1 MSRHSDAVRLR
12 DMLDHAREAIGLVTG
27 RTRDDLKATRLLQLG
42 LVRLIEIIGE
52 AAAHVSSEGR
62 LKCPAV
68 PWDDVVSMRN
78 KLIHGYA
85 SIDLDILWNTVTDD
99 LPRLTVEL
107 EKAIPPESDT
117 R

>member
-12 DMLDHAREAIGLVTG
+12 DMLAHAREAIGLVRG
-27 RTRDDLKATRLLQLG
+27 RTRDDLKTTRLLQLG
-42 LVRLIEIIGE
+42 LVRLVEIIGE
-52 AAAHVSSEGR
+52 AAAHVSREGR

-68 PWDDVVSMRN
+68 PWDDVVGMRN

-85 SIDLDILWNTVTDD
+85 SIDLDILWDTVTDD

-107 EKAIPPESDT
+107 EKTIPPESEK